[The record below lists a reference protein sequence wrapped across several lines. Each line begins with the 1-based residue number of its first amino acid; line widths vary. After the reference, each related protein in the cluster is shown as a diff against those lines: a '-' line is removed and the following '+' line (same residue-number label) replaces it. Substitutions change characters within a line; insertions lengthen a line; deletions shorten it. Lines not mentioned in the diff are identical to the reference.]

1 MTPEELIQLVTVDN
15 FFRREMRRVDSLE
28 VVQAR
33 VLQKHYD
40 RSRDRILDKLTYWAG
55 SETFT
60 EARLNFVL
68 NTIDAEMDQLAEVTG
83 EEVRFASSLA
93 SEEAGVHSLRE
104 LAKMEKKFTGLV
116 TPIPDHAIDVSV
128 EKSNYL
134 VNNFETSLE
143 TYNAQLRGQI
153 HRRMSTGVIERATSF
168 QMVGDLRGI
177 LGQETWKVQRIVR
190 TELHNIYNKSKI
202 INFRTIRDDYVP
214 DLMKGLIHPM
224 DGRTGEDSKALKSL
238 NPIIPIDDAFRYTY
252 NGQVREFISPP
263 DRPNDRAILVPVR
276 GAFLTEA

>member
-1 MTPEELIQLVTVDN
+1 MTPDELIQIVTVDN

-28 VVQAR
+28 LVQAR

-40 RSRDRILDKLTYWAG
+40 AARDRILDKLVYWQG
-55 SETFT
+55 SDTFT
-60 EARLNFVL
+60 ETRLNFVL
-68 NTIDAEMDQLAEVTG
+68 QTIDAEMDQLAEVTG

-104 LAKMEKKFTGLV
+104 LAKMERKFLGTV
-116 TPIPDHAIDVSV
+116 TPIPDHAIDVAV
-128 EKSNYL
+128 DKANYL
-134 VNNFETSLE
+134 VNNFQTSLE
-143 TYNAQLRGQI
+143 TYDAQLRGQI
-153 HRRMSTGVIERATSF
+153 HRRLSAGVIERASSY
-168 QMVGDLRGI
+168 QMAQDLRGI

-190 TELHNIYNKSKI
+190 TELHNIYNSSKI
-202 INFRTIRDDYVP
+202 VNFRTIRDEYIP

-224 DGRTGEDSKALKSL
+224 DNRTGDDSKALKSL

-263 DRPNDRAILVPVR
+263 DRPNDRAILVPMR